1 MRRKS
6 RRGNTAVGVAST
18 GGIASAL
25 RYDGYGKTLDSY
37 NPASHPTPW
46 KYQGRLD
53 VSPDADAPLY
63 DAGARFY
70 APAIGAFT
78 QLDSYAGS
86 AQAAWSLN
94 RYLYA
99 GANPTS
105 MIDPDGHAFIDNPGS
120 ASGGYRLPP
129 QRHNLVRG
137 DYKEPTPRP
146 TVYIPPL
153 RLAASLVSSTPVER
167 ENGINPLKVAGG
179 VAARQA
185 EHLVEL
191 PGALWNLVTALP
203 GAALAAPGAIADVA
217 GDLGGAWDKGSSTVI
232 RRVVDWSNTQRANLL
247 SGDEDRIAEGISS
260 SVDVAGVI
268 TAVGGLTK
276 AAAASKLGKAEEGI
290 GGAGPVR
297 VGQAGEA
304 AVRESYDIGPKVSA
318 VVNGRTRIFDGLTAE
333 AVSEVKNVRVQAYTQ
348 QLRDSVAYAR
358 TEGRRF
364 DLYVRPDTYLTGPLQ
379 IAVRA
384 GEINLRLIP

>member
-53 VSPDADAPLY
+53 VSPDADEPLY

-70 APAIGAFT
+70 SPAIGAFT

-120 ASGGYRLPP
+120 ATGGYRLPP

-137 DYKEPTPRP
+137 AYKEPTPRP
-146 TVYIPPL
+146 TVYIPPAKKP
-153 RLAASLVSSTPVER
+153 AAVKPAPASTSVIHGTANWMITQYGNLVS
-167 ENGINPLKVAGG
+167 
-179 VAARQA
+179 
-185 EHLVEL
+185 
-191 PGALWNLVTALP
+191 
-203 GAALAAPGAIADVA
+203 
-217 GDLGGAWDKGSSTVI
+217 GDP
-232 RRVVDWSNTQRANLL
+232 
-247 SGDEDRIAEGISS
+247 DRIAEGIGSS
-260 SVDVAGVI
+260 IDVATVVTGVAGAAKAGATRLAERGASGAADVASAIPMAPTRI
-268 TAVGGLTK
+268 TGY
-276 AAAASKLGKAEEGI
+276 AASASGVRHGLMQAI
-290 GGAGPVR
+290 SRDGGRGVSPTAML
-297 VGQAGEA
+297 E
-304 AVRESYDIGPKVSA
+304 AVRNADPVFQAERGTFLYSGQDA
-318 VVNGRTRIFDGLTAE
+318 VVILNARGEVVTTWATSGRGFRTRG
-333 AVSEVKNVRVQAYTQ
+333 V
-348 QLRDSVAYAR
+348 
-358 TEGRRF
+358 
-364 DLYVRPDTYLTGPLQ
+364 
-379 IAVRA
+379 
-384 GEINLRLIP
+384 